1 MQIYSVTHKHIQYC
15 DADILSN
22 THNTYSTVM
31 QIYSVTHTNTY
42 STVMQIYSVTHTN
55 TYSTVMQI
63 YSVTHTQTHTV
74 L

>member
-1 MQIYSVTHKHIQYC
+1 
-15 DADILSN
+15 
-22 THNTYSTVM
+22 M

-42 STVMQIYSVTHTN
+42 STVMQIYSVTHTH

-63 YSVTHTQTHTV
+63 YSVNTHTHTV